1 MSTLASWG
9 AARHAPSRSAVP
21 SIIATYELSPFESF
35 TASLTERADGRVVCA
50 LSRIKRTP
58 SGGLRRSAVFEF
70 GEHRAVAVA
79 SLVDELLRA
88 IAAKR

>member
-1 MSTLASWG
+1 MPTLSPQG
-9 AARHAPSRSAVP
+9 AAGYAPSRPAVP
-21 SIIATYELSPFESF
+21 SIIASYELNPFESF

>member
-1 MSTLASWG
+1 MPTLAPQG
-9 AARHAPSRSAVP
+9 AARYAPSRPAVP

-35 TASLTERADGRVVCA
+35 VATVTERRDGRRICA
-50 LSRIKRTP
+50 ISRIKRTP